1 MIFYKDKRYMF
12 VEYFNEHN
20 GFLIRSNVIDGG
32 IETDIQP
39 RMRSFPELLDIGIMG
54 TCQSCENGICKAA
67 GVDCYQNA
75 VHKAR
80 SNMTLTTYRHIVE
93 QCKGKTFQIALG
105 GAGDP
110 NKHEDFEA
118 ILKVTRDNNIVPN
131 YTTSGFDLS
140 QEEVELTQKYCGAV
154 AVSFYSRL
162 NENDE
167 ETNPITID
175 AIHRFVGAGCVTNIH
190 YVVSRD
196 NIEEA
201 IYRLEKSLFP
211 RGINA
216 VVFLLYKPVGLGKNE
231 KMIGGLDDKYKKF
244 IGLATQRKY
253 PFKVGFDTCQTPA
266 LKMFGNEIAAESL
279 DFCEAARFSM
289 YIDCEMNAYPCS
301 FGWEMKKFSVNLKGT
316 TILKAWQ
323 SKAFESFRQLQE
335 IQCHSCRQ
343 TECHNCALGL
353 GINVCGLV

>member
-1 MIFYKDKRYMF
+1 MF

-20 GFLIRSNVIDGG
+20 GFLIRSNVIDDG

-110 NKHEDFEA
+110 NKHEDFEE
-118 ILKVTRDNNIVPN
+118 ILKITRYNNIVPN

-140 QEEVELTQKYCGAV
+140 QEEVALTRKYCGAV

-167 ETNPITID
+167 ETNPTTID
-175 AIHRFVGAGCVTNIH
+175 AIHRFVDCGCITNIH
-190 YVVSRD
+190 YVISRE

-211 RGINA
+211 KGINA
-216 VVFLLYKPVGLGKNE
+216 VVFLLYKPVGLGESE
-231 KMIGGLDDKYKKF
+231 KMLNGLDDRYKKL
-244 IGLATQRKY
+244 ISIATQRKFQ
-253 PFKVGFDTCQTPA
+253 FKVGFDTCQTPA
-266 LKMFGNEIAAESL
+266 LKLFGNGIADESL

-301 FGWEMKKFSVNLKGT
+301 FGWENKQYSVNLNGT
-316 TILKAWQ
+316 SISKAWQ
-323 SKAFESFRQLQE
+323 SEQFESFRRLQD
-335 IQCHSCRQ
+335 IGCHSCGHVG
-343 TECHNCALGL
+343 CYNCALNL
-353 GINVCGLV
+353 GINVCGLL